1 MIELTASCVLLA
13 GLAWLPLRVHAVQV
27 EQQSARFFAHY
38 RRHQP

>member
-1 MIELTASCVLLA
+1 MAELAASCVLVA
-13 GLAWLPLRVHAVQV
+13 GLGWLPLRVHAVRL